1 MSASASIHLL
11 GSSGEGGAEVY
22 FVELVTALHAAG
34 LPTSAAIRRN
44 PGREHALHAARAPFE
59 RFGFGGP
66 FDFAT
71 RPGVAKLARA
81 AGASALVAWMS
92 RAARHTPQ
100 GPWKRIGRLG
110 GYYDLKYYRGFD
122 LLVGNTQDICDWM
135 IGEGWPKARALYI
148 PNFAQADDAAPV
160 SRAALDTPEGVPLLL
175 GMGRL
180 HDSKAHDVSLKAL
193 TQLPEAYLWIAGAGP
208 IEAELKALAAE
219 LGVAERV
226 RFLGW
231 RSDAG
236 ALYRAADVCVFP
248 SRYEPLGNTV
258 IQAWAHGLPVVAA
271 ASKGPASL
279 IRDGAD
285 GRLTPIDDVDAF
297 ASAVRELIASSALR
311 ATFAAAGRLRVEQDF
326 SKAAVVDQWRRL
338 LADPEGAAC
347 AA

>member
-22 FVELVTALHAAG
+22 FVELVAALHAAG
-34 LPTSAAIRRN
+34 LPTSAAIRAN
-44 PGREHALHAARAPFE
+44 AGREHALHSARVPFQ

-66 FDFAT
+66 LDFAT
-71 RPGVAKLARA
+71 RPGVKRLARQHA
-81 AGASALVAWMS
+81 ADALVAWMS

-122 LLVGNTQDICDWM
+122 LLVGNTQDIRDWM
-135 IGEGWPKARALYI
+135 VGEGWPKERALYI
-148 PNFAQADDAAPV
+148 PNFAEADDAAPI
-160 SRAALDTPEGVPLLL
+160 SRASLDTPEGVPLLL

-180 HDSKAHDVSLKAL
+180 HESKGHDVSLKAL
-193 TQLPEAYLWIAGAGP
+193 TQLPEAFLWIAGAGP

-219 LGVAERV
+219 LDVADRV

-279 IRDGAD
+279 IHDGAD

-297 ASAVRELIASSALR
+297 AAAVRELIASPALR
-311 ATFAAAGRLRVEQDF
+311 ATFAAAGRLRVERDF